1 MNKTWKRQVFRHTA
15 LYTAILMFSHTG
27 GGGGAQAQTQTQTH
41 KYAIVMNGQNL
52 PEVKWG
58 QDYKK
63 LAQKSNERQFTHTT
77 NFHIKKNVTL
87 SFNNID
93 EVVAEK
99 KDVVV
104 FGTATYLP
112 PYGKVSGFDAD
123 KLKKRGDALG
133 WIKTTKPGLVG
144 YSYEGV
150 TCQNNYNNASSGCP
164 ELIYKTQFSFGQ
176 QGLKKKTTG
185 GLDIAEDK
193 SRDNSPIYKL
203 QDYPGLGV
211 SFNLSSESL
220 VKSIKYN
227 KIISSFSEGVT
238 QQNGTQNQHK
248 DKNLVYTTGDYQY
261 KNKYSSRYVGQN
273 EHSAIAFYLNA
284 KLHLLDKKNIK
295 NIAQGKTVNLGTLK
309 SYVEPTAEWKNKRQN
324 YFQGNWTFEDKG
336 TVSVKL
342 KLPEVKA
349 GRCVNKNNPNPNA
362 KAPSPALTAPALWFG
377 PVQNGKVQMYSASVS
392 TYPDSSSSQIFLQN
406 LSRKDDT
413 SKPGRYS
420 LKPLSTSEIKSK
432 EPNFTGR
439 QTIIRLD
446 GRVQQIK
453 LGQSNNEVV
462 GFNGNS
468 NNATFGIVSEGS
480 FMPDTSEW
488 KKVLLPWTVRVFAD
502 DSKFKEFNKEE
513 KDNKPKYSQKYRSR
527 DNGKRERNLG
537 DIVNSPIVAVG
548 GYLATSANDGMVHI
562 FKKGNGG
569 DERNY
574 SLKLS
579 YIPGTMPRKDIENKD
594 STLAKELRAF
604 AEKGYVGDRYGVDG
618 GFVLRQVNLNGK
630 DHVFMFGAMGFG
642 GRGAYALDLTKAD
655 GSDPTKASLFDVKD
669 NGNNGNNGNNR
680 VELGYTVGTPQIGK
694 THNGKYAAFLASGYA
709 TKKIDD
715 PTNKTALYVYDLENN
730 GNLIKKIEVK
740 DGKGGLS
747 SPTLVDKDLD
757 GTVDIA
763 YAGDRGGK
771 MYRFDLSGQ
780 SPDQWTVRPIFEG
793 TKPITS
799 APAISQLKDKRVV
812 IFGTGSD
819 LSEEDVD
826 NMEEQYIYGIFDDD
840 TATTGTVNFSGS
852 GGGLL
857 EQVLSRDNDNKTL
870 FLTDYKRS
878 DGSGSKGWVVK
889 LKDGQRVTVKPTV
902 VLRTA
907 FVTIRKYNDGGCG
920 AETAILGINTADGG
934 KLTKKSARPIV
945 PDANKDVAQYSGHK
959 QTTKGK
965 SIPIGCMQKGNEI
978 VCPNGYV
985 YDKPVNVRYLDE
997 KKTDGFSTT
1006 ADGDAGGSGIDP
1018 AGKRS
1023 GKNNRC
1029 FSQKGVRT
1037 LLMND
1042 LDSLDITGPTCGMKR
1057 ISWREVFY

>member
-1 MNKTWKRQVFRHTA
+1 
-15 LYTAILMFSHTG
+15 
-27 GGGGAQAQTQTQTH
+27 
-41 KYAIVMNGQNL
+41 MNGQQL

-58 QDYKK
+58 NSYNS
-63 LAQKSNERQFTHTT
+63 LTVKSNEREVTHTS
-77 NFHIKKNVTL
+77 NFVVAKKHISF
-87 SFNNID
+87 SFNNTD

-99 KDVVV
+99 KDAVV
-104 FGTATYLP
+104 FGAATYLP
-112 PYGKVSGFDAD
+112 PYGKVSGFDTA
-123 KLKKRGDALG
+123 KLVERKNAVDQIG
-133 WIKTTKPGLVG
+133 TTHPGLIG
-144 YSYEGV
+144 YNYQDV
-150 TCQNNYNNASSGCP
+150 TCASGNCP
-164 ELIYKTQFSFGQ
+164 ELSYRTQFTFNN
-176 QGLKKKTTG
+176 GLKRNGNG
-185 GLDIAEDK
+185 GRLDIYEDK

-203 QDYPGLGV
+203 KDHPWLGV
-211 SFNLSSESL
+211 SFNLGGESSFKPKRQGSL
-220 VKSIKYN
+220 V
-227 KIISSFSEGVT
+227 SSFREDVT
-238 QQNGTQNQHK
+238 QQNGTQDQYK
-248 DKNLVYTTGDYQY
+248 SKNLVYTTDDYNSKGN
-261 KNKYSSRYVGQN
+261 KNHQDKHHAV
-273 EHSAIAFYLNA
+273 AFYLNA
-284 KLHLLDKKNIK
+284 KLHLLDKKQIQH
-295 NIAQGKTVNLGTLK
+295 IAQGVTVDLGTLK
-309 SYVEPTAEWKNKRQN
+309 TRIEPTEAWKKQRYNFFN
-324 YFQGNWTFEDKG
+324 GGTWTYEDKG
-336 TVSVKL
+336 SVSVKL

-349 GRCVNKNNPNPNA
+349 GRCINKQNPNPNA
-362 KAPSPALTAPALWFG
+362 KALSPALTAPALWFG
-377 PVQNGKVQMYSASVS
+377 PVQNGKAEMYSASVS
-392 TYPDSSSSQIFLQN
+392 TYPDSSSSRIFLQN
-406 LSRKDDT
+406 LKRKNDPN
-413 SKPGRYS
+413 KPGRYS
-420 LKPLSTSEIKSK
+420 LADLSASDIQSK
-432 EPNFTGR
+432 EPTFTSR
-439 QTIIRLD
+439 QTVIRLD
-446 GRVQQIK
+446 KGVHQIK
-453 LGQSNNEVV
+453 LQGNEVT

-480 FMPDTSEW
+480 FMPDASEW
-488 KKVLLPWTVRVFAD
+488 KKVLLPWTVRASND
-502 DSKFKEFNKEE
+502 DGQFNTFNKKE
-513 KDNKPKYSQKYRSR
+513 NNGKPTYSQKYRSR
-527 DNGKRERNLG
+527 DNSKRERDLG

-562 FKKGNGG
+562 FKKGNG
-569 DERNY
+569 DARNY

-579 YIPGTMPRKDIENKD
+579 YIPGTMPRQYFDNDTSALKD
-594 STLAKELRAF
+594 STLAQELRTF

-618 GFVLRQVNLNGK
+618 GFVLREVERGGK
-630 DHVFMFGAMGFG
+630 KHVFMFGAMGFG
-642 GRGAYALDLTKAD
+642 GRGAYALDLTKVD
-655 GSDPTKASLFDVKD
+655 SNNPTAVSLFDVKND
-669 NGNNGNNGNNR
+669 NNNGNNG
-680 VELGYTVGTPQIGK
+680 VKLGYTVGTPQIGK

-709 TKKIDD
+709 TKDINNGE
-715 PTNKTALYVYDLENN
+715 NKTALYVYDLENN
-730 GNLIKKIEVK
+730 NGTPIAKIEVK

-763 YAGDRGGK
+763 YAGDRGGN

-780 SPDQWTVRPIFEG
+780 DPNQWSVRTIFEG

-826 NMEEQYIYGIFDDD
+826 KMDEQYIYGIFDDD
-840 TATTGTVNFSGS
+840 TAATGTVNFTGT

-857 EQVLSRDNDNKTL
+857 EQHLTEENKTL

-907 FVTIRKYNDGGCG
+907 FVTIRKYTDNGCG

-959 QTTKGK
+959 KGINGK
-965 SIPIGCMQKGNEI
+965 SIPIGCMWKNNET

-1042 LDSLDITGPTCGMKR
+1042 LDSLDITGPMCGMKR

>member
-1 MNKTWKRQVFRHTA
+1 MNKQNQPEVKREGSYSTLREKDRKRKFDFNA
-15 LYTAILMFSHTG
+15 NNG
-27 GGGGAQAQTQTQTH
+27 GGGS
-41 KYAIVMNGQNL
+41 V
-52 PEVKWG
+52 
-58 QDYKK
+58 
-63 LAQKSNERQFTHTT
+63 
-77 NFHIKKNVTL
+77 
-87 SFNNID
+87 SFNNSD
-93 EVVAEK
+93 ELVSRQNGTA
-99 KDVVV
+99 V

-123 KLKKRGDALG
+123 GLEKRNNAAG
-133 WIKTTKPGLVG
+133 WIRTTRIALAG
-144 YSYEGV
+144 YSYANV
-150 TCQNNYNNASSGCP
+150 ICRDIRQCP
-164 ELIYKTQFSFGQ
+164 QLVYKTRFSFDNPD
-176 QGLKKKTTG
+176 LEKIG
-185 GLDIAEDK
+185 GRLDRHTEP

-203 QDYPGLGV
+203 KDHPWLGV
-211 SFNLSSESL
+211 SFNLGSKNTVKNGNSSSRL
-220 VKSIKYN
+220 
-227 KIISSFSEGVT
+227 ISSFSEDNNKQTIVS
-238 QQNGTQNQHK
+238 
-248 DKNLVYTTGDYQY
+248 TTESSPISLGD
-261 KNKYSSRYVGQN
+261 GQR
-273 EHSAIAFYLNA
+273 EHTAMAYYLNA
-284 KLHLLDKKNIK
+284 KLHLLDKKGIK
-295 NIAQGKTVNLGTLK
+295 DITDKTVRLGVLK
-309 SYVEPTAEWKNKRQN
+309 PSIDVRQQQSASWLSFWATWKI
-324 YFQGNWTFEDKG
+324 EDKG
-336 TVSVKL
+336 NITVRL
-342 KLPEVKA
+342 DLPKVKA
-349 GRCVNKNNPNPNA
+349 GRCINKPNPNNNT
-362 KAPSPALTAPALWFG
+362 KVPSPALTAPALWFG
-377 PVQNGKVQMYSASVS
+377 AGQDGKAEMYSASVS

-420 LKPLSTSEIKSK
+420 LKPLSASDIQSK
-432 EPNFTGR
+432 EPSFTSR
-439 QTIIRLD
+439 QTVIRLD
-446 GRVQQIK
+446 GGVRHIQ
-453 LGQSNNEVV
+453 LDRNNEVTS
-462 GFNGNS
+462 FNGDNG
-468 NNATFGIVSEGS
+468 TFGIVKEGS
-480 FMPDTSEW
+480 VVPESNEW
-488 KKVLLPWTVRVFAD
+488 KKVLLPWTVRAFNND
-502 DSKFKEFNKEE
+502 GQFNTFNKEE
-513 KDNKPKYSQKYRSR
+513 NNGKPKYSQKYRSR
-527 DNGKRERNLG
+527 NNGKHERNLG

-548 GYLATSANDGMVHI
+548 EYLATSANDGMVHI

-569 DERNY
+569 DARDY

-579 YIPGTMPRKDIENKD
+579 YIPGTMPRKDIQSQD

-618 GFVLRQVNLNGK
+618 GFVLRQVNNLNGQ
-630 DHVFMFGAMGFG
+630 DRVFMFGAMGFG

-655 GSDPTKASLFDVKD
+655 GNDPTKASLFDVKD

-709 TKKIDD
+709 TKEI
-715 PTNKTALYVYDLENN
+715 TSGENKTALYVYDLENN
-730 GNLIKKIEVK
+730 NGTPIAKIEVPN
-740 DGKGGLS
+740 GKGGLS

-763 YAGDRGGK
+763 YAGDRGGN
-771 MYRFDLSGQ
+771 MYRFDLS
-780 SPDQWTVRPIFEG
+780 SDNPSSWTVRTIFQG

-826 NMEEQYIYGIFDDD
+826 NNDIQSIYGIFDND
-840 TATTGTVNFSGS
+840 TDTGFAQDGL
-852 GGGLL
+852 GKGLL
-857 EQVLSRDNDNKTL
+857 EQKLSEENKTL

-907 FVTIRKYNDGGCG
+907 FVTIHKYTGTDKCG

-945 PDANKDVAQYSGHK
+945 PEANQAVAQYSGHK
-959 QTTKGK
+959 QTAKGK